1 MPRLA
6 RPWLRIALVATAIG
20 VFWPLSS
27 ITTDAQLSGR
37 ADVLLGGRMTL
48 SLLLNA
54 GTVWA
59 GLSVLAGWLVRGPLP
74 ALAAGP
80 LIGIGALTL
89 HHGVDERAGLMARDR
104 SRATCCGS
112 WPPLSWVCR
121 SGSSARW
128 LAEPMGGGWVARFV
142 VPAGALIEPWAQG
155 WFVVDAHLF
164 GAVVVARVLAGAVL
178 TLGGSVGAV
187 MLLRHRRPASP

>member
-1 MPRLA
+1 
-6 RPWLRIALVATAIG
+6 
-20 VFWPLSS
+20 
-27 ITTDAQLSGR
+27 
-37 ADVLLGGRMTL
+37 MTL

-80 LIGIGALTL
+80 LIGIGALTV
-89 HHGVDERAGLMARDR
+89 HDGVGERAGLKAR
-104 SRATCCGS
+104 GS
-112 WPPLSWVCR
+112 FESNLLWFVAAIVMGMPLGLV
-121 SGSSARW
+121 GSLARRTD
-128 LAEPMGGGWVARFV
+128 GWGLGARFV

-164 GAVVVARVLAGAVL
+164 GAVVVARVLAGALL